1 MHKHPGKIVFCLM
14 LLTALALMAVTGSR
28 VDFTAG
34 TTPGNPG
41 AGKFRLWANSGSGQ
55 LECLNSSGGSCM
67 PTGGGTPA
75 GSTNDIQFN
84 NAGSFGG
91 GRCTMDSSSNVSCA
105 GSMTTGSGGGTTGS
119 VALSGAT
126 SGTVTIQPQ
135 AVAGTYNFNLPT
147 SAGTSG
153 QPLLSAGG
161 GASPMTYGSTSGSG
175 SFCLTTSC
183 VMTTPNL
190 GTPSAATLTN
200 ATGLPLSGL
209 TTQSA
214 DTVVMNA
221 TGSSASPTAVAMPTS
236 GTNGC
241 AGTSNALTY
250 NTSTHALGC
259 NSISGGSTPAPE
271 FVTWDSASTCNAGN
285 TNLVSYYKL
294 AFFTFAAC
302 DGTTRHY
309 YGYLGELTPP
319 PALANWTTLN
329 AANPTESGG
338 VISIAPTPNAT
349 LTVDGISIN
358 QPSTPYSA
366 SACWFQPDPILNSMT
381 SGFGFYDGT
390 KIVDIEFLT
399 QGATNG
405 TYRSQ
410 KWTNSTTISTT
421 GTQNYVGPRTTTCVL
436 ATNNGTTLTLSY
448 SIDKQNWFQIYSEAV
463 GTFITPTK
471 LIWSAINNQ
480 ATATNVNQPTL
491 FHYRT
496 F

>member
-1 MHKHPGKIVFCLM
+1 MIHKHPGKIVFCLM

-105 GSMTTGSGGGTTGS
+105 GSMTTGSGGGVTGS

-221 TGSSASPTAVAMPTS
+221 SGSSASPTAVAMPTS

-259 NSISGGSTPAPE
+259 NSISGGGALVLVEQHTASTSASLNFTTCISSTYDNYLIQIISLVPATNGVNLY
-271 FVTWDSASTCNAGN
+271 FRFSTDGGSTWDSGNNYNVNGFVARAGGSELFGSGDTGVAQLQVNDGPAGGIENGSTNGLSG
-285 TNLVSYYKL
+285 T
-294 AFFTFAAC
+294 FTF
-302 DGTTRHY
+302 Y
-309 YGYLGELTPP
+309 
-319 PALANWTTLN
+319 N
-329 AANPTESGG
+329 AASVHPFLVFQHYGVQGGHFLSSFGSGAY
-338 VISIAPTPNAT
+338 V
-349 LTVDGISIN
+349 
-358 QPSTPYSA
+358 
-366 SACWFQPDPILNSMT
+366 
-381 SGFGFYDGT
+381 
-390 KIVDIEFLT
+390 
-399 QGATNG
+399 
-405 TYRSQ
+405 
-410 KWTNSTTISTT
+410 STTAVNAFQVLMSSGNIAS
-421 GTQNYVGPRTTTCVL
+421 GTIRCYGIAKT
-436 ATNNGTTLTLSY
+436 
-448 SIDKQNWFQIYSEAV
+448 
-463 GTFITPTK
+463 
-471 LIWSAINNQ
+471 
-480 ATATNVNQPTL
+480 
-491 FHYRT
+491 
-496 F
+496 